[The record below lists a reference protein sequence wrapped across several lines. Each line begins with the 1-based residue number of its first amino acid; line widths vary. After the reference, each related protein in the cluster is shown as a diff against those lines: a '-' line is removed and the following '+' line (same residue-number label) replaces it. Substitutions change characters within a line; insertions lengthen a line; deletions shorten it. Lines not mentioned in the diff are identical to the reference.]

1 VFKFLAALLSLAK
14 ELLSFIDRKDRERI
28 AADTPEER
36 AKNDQAKMEQAIAD
50 GDVAVINDLFH
61 KLREDH
67 RKAGNN
73 GG

>member
-36 AKNDQAKMEQAIAD
+36 AKRDKEKMEQAIAG
-50 GDVAVINDLFH
+50 GDTAVINDGFNE
-61 KLREDH
+61 LRKTDDP
-67 RKAGNN
+67 RSDN

>member
-1 VFKFLAALLSLAK
+1 MFKFLAALLSLAK

-36 AKNDQAKMEQAIAD
+36 AKCDKEKMEQAIAS
-50 GDVAVINDLFH
+50 GDTAVINDGFNE
-61 KLREDH
+61 LRKTDDP
-67 RKAGNN
+67 RSDN